1 MAAVLSCG
9 REAALSH
16 GDAGALYGI
25 RPITTGLIHV
35 SVPARVA
42 RSRPGIVLHRRA
54 ELNTTTYHGIPVTTP
69 AASLIDLAS
78 QLNRNQLERS
88 VNEADARDLIHL
100 EDLRSVLDE
109 TSPRP
114 GLGALRALL
123 DRRTFRLTDS
133 DLERLFLPIARRA
146 GLDTPLTGQYL
157 NGYKVDFYWPDLR
170 LVVETDSLR
179 YHRTPAQQTRDRLR
193 DQAHLKAGLIPLRF
207 THEQVAHD
215 PDYVQATLAVVAAR
229 LRSAP

>member
-9 REAALSH
+9 PGAALSH

-25 RPITTGLIHV
+25 RPITSGLIHL
-35 SVPARVA
+35 SVPASSFPR
-42 RSRPGIVLHRRA
+42 RPGLVIHRRS
-54 ELNTTTYHGIPVTTP
+54 ELDITSYHRIPVTTP
-69 AASLIDLAS
+69 ASTLIDLAS

-88 VNEADARDLIHL
+88 VNDADARDLIHV

-109 TSPRP
+109 VSARP
-114 GLGALRALL
+114 GVSLLRELL

-170 LVVETDSLR
+170 LVVETDGLR
-179 YHRTPAQQTRDRLR
+179 YHRTPAQQARDHLR

-215 PDYVQATLAVVAAR
+215 PDYVQATLAAVAAR